1 MTVSLETQ
9 RRIAE
14 LRMKAKT
21 PEGLTLDEVREGIRF
36 LRAERINMAP
46 AKSAPRTKA
55 AAPNADDLLAEL
67 GL

>member
-1 MTVSLETQ
+1 
-9 RRIAE
+9 
-14 LRMKAKT
+14 MKAKT